1 MTSNVHSGKALPF
14 GERLREARNE
24 RGLSL
29 EDVARAM
36 GVSTRQVARWQTGE
50 SGMKMARLTQLA
62 QLLGKPPSYFLDEVA
77 A

>member
-1 MTSNVHSGKALPF
+1 
-14 GERLREARNE
+14 
-24 RGLSL
+24 
-29 EDVARAM
+29 M